1 MRFEPGPCV
10 MLLTEG
16 SMVGRADRM
25 YVTIYSKTTGSPL
38 EHCEDLAYRELIKT
52 DEFAFAF

>member
-1 MRFEPGPCV
+1 